1 MFSKVLI
8 ADDLV
13 SVNSGVHSVLE
24 PMGIQQIDRVNYCDD
39 AWLKIL
45 AAARE
50 GKPYELLIT
59 DLSFKTDHREQKIKS
74 GDALAIELKT
84 LHPDLKIIVYTI
96 EEKPQLVRNLI
107 QKHHINGYVC
117 KGRQGLQQLKEA
129 VEDVDQGKTYVSP
142 QLVSVLH
149 SKSVLEISEYDI
161 ALLRELADGY
171 LQDEIAEKFKKQG
184 IKPASLSAIEK
195 RLLTLRTQF
204 NAKNGTQLIAIS
216 KDLGLI

>member
-24 PMGIQQIDRVNYCDD
+24 PLGIQQIDRVNYCDD

-84 LHPDLKIIVYTI
+84 LHPDLNIIVYTI
-96 EEKPQLVRNLI
+96 EEKPQLVRNLVL
-107 QKHHINGYVC
+107 KHHINGYVC
-117 KGRQGLQQLKEA
+117 KGRQGLQQLTEA

-171 LQDEIAEKFKKQG
+171 LQDEIAVKFKKQG
-184 IKPASLSAIEK
+184 VKPASLSAIEK
-195 RLLTLRTQF
+195 RLLTLRNQF

>member
-13 SVNSGVHSVLE
+13 SINTGVHSILS
-24 PMGIQQIDRVNYCDD
+24 PLGISHIDRVNYCDD

-45 AAARE
+45 AAQ
-50 GKPYELLIT
+50 KDNQPYELLIT

-74 GDALAIELKT
+74 GDALAIQVKAT
-84 LHPDLKIIVYTI
+84 YPDLKIIVYTI
-96 EEKPQLVRNLI
+96 EEKPQIVRNLI

-117 KGRQGLQQLKEA
+117 KGRQGLQQLTEA
-129 VEDVDQGKTYVSP
+129 VEDVYNEKTYVSP
-142 QLVSVLH
+142 QLVSALH
-149 SKSVLEISEYDI
+149 TKSVLEIDDYDI
-161 ALLRELADGY
+161 ELLKQLANG
-171 LQDEIAEKFKKQG
+171 LVQDEIADYFREHH

-195 RLLTLRTQF
+195 RLGILRSQF
-204 NAKNGTQLIAIS
+204 DAKNVTQLIAKA

>member
-13 SVNSGVHSVLE
+13 SINTGVHSILS
-24 PMGIQQIDRVNYCDD
+24 PLGIPHIDRVNYCDD

-45 AAARE
+45 AAQKE
-50 GKPYELLIT
+50 NQPYDLLIT

-74 GDALAIELKT
+74 GDALAIQVKAMY
-84 LHPDLKIIVYTI
+84 PDLKIIVYTI
-96 EEKPQLVRNLI
+96 EEKPQIVRNLI

-117 KGRQGLQQLKEA
+117 KGRQGLQQLTEA
-129 VEDVDQGKTYVSP
+129 VEDVYNEKTYVSP
-142 QLVSVLH
+142 QLVSTLH
-149 SKSVLEISEYDI
+149 TKSVLEIDDYDI
-161 ALLRELADGY
+161 ELLTQLADG
-171 LQDEIAEKFKKQG
+171 LVQDEIAEYFREHH

-195 RLLTLRTQF
+195 RLGILRTQF
-204 NAKNGTQLIAIS
+204 EAKNGTQLIAKA